1 MSSTCFWGAF
11 TTVGLVGG
19 AFALLG
25 RKLDALLTWFAVF
38 AFLYGQ
44 RLWLQSPLL
53 GLLVPPSHF
62 FDLLRAASDYVVPI
76 PAFLYFAQA
85 GFLGRRGTPDRVWH
99 RRGVSLPV
107 AGDGEVR
114 PSAGPSPGQ

>member
-1 MSSTCFWGAF
+1 MYASDTQLTASQVLRIFHRDELYLFLGGAF

-25 RKLDALLTWFAVF
+25 RKLDALLTWFALF
-38 AFLYGQ
+38 ALLYGQ

-85 GFLGRRGTPDRVWH
+85 GFLGR
-99 RRGVSLPV
+99 
-107 AGDGEVR
+107 
-114 PSAGPSPGQ
+114 